1 MSIQTQ
7 KTKMKLKKN
16 DIVIVV
22 RGKKEDR
29 GKTGKIKRI
38 LPGQNRL
45 VVEKLHIVKEY
56 VRANPQKNIQGGIV
70 DREGTIPA
78 ACVMYYCS
86 ECEQGVRIGY
96 KLTENAKQRI
106 CKKCGIV
113 ID

>member
-1 MSIQTQ
+1 
-7 KTKMKLKKN
+7 MKLKKN
-16 DIVIVV
+16 DMVIVV

-38 LPGQNRL
+38 LPDKNRL

-70 DREGTIPA
+70 EREGTIPA